1 MPHGPPALPLGEGL
15 GVGFEESALL
25 RFRRYREEATLSL
38 GLMREAEEAARSFW
52 RRRFGGLEHVAK
64 FGREAGFVVEAAHE
78 REVFVVRSTAGP
90 GAEAGVVFGLLEGA
104 AAETDEDLMHEELS
118 RYTLD
123 PSGYSGRILGFSEAA
138 GEEPCQIFA
147 VYQDGAGPGDRTPL
161 KTSLRG
167 KGFRPRRAGSA
178 RRRTPSRRGPRSS
191 RDRRWG
197 WVAARA
203 DCGGSALRGLSLSRR
218 RSNLSGCCGGP
229 GG

>member
-52 RRRFGGLEHVAK
+52 RRLFGGLEHVAK

-138 GEEPCQIFA
+138 GEEPCQVFA
-147 VYQDGAGPGDRTPL
+147 IYRDGVWRTKGMLVEKARGRVDDPDEVLNGFCLRILGRLVDLAAPTRGAG
-161 KTSLRG
+161 
-167 KGFRPRRAGSA
+167 
-178 RRRTPSRRGPRSS
+178 
-191 RDRRWG
+191 RRWT
-197 WVAARA
+197 
-203 DCGGSALRGLSLSRR
+203 
-218 RSNLSGCCGGP
+218 GGP
-229 GG
+229 YVLEDFLEGKRFPTETRWLR